1 MSINTSDKPEVNVVN
16 VGDEISSDE
25 LAAITGA
32 ADPTSENPFAT
43 MADVGGGDFL
53 PLAGG
58 TMTGDILF
66 GTASQYIGEG
76 NFDTDRGGVNGIS
89 LVCSV
94 GYEFNWQAGWLTTT
108 EQNSTTPRS
117 LYLDGQAGTTLRVWN
132 NTSDSGTHLSTTDL
146 IFGTTVDESETWSN
160 TTINNNGIAWTDFEA
175 YQAGGYNK
183 LGFELWFNGA
193 NNATLITASLDSAGS
208 NNPNIQ
214 LQPDYGAS
222 AGAWV
227 PMKIDGFG
235 LTFPDGSYQTSA
247 TFGTGDQT
255 LNTTDVVNFAEL
267 NIEDVANYGA
277 GVVTNIIPNGLTMT
291 NGDYSIYLNPN
302 GDGMSVSDTTGT
314 AITSYYGATGV
325 TFPDSTTQTSAPVVS
340 TATVLTGGTAD
351 LSSDDYP
358 DEVRISIGGVIYAM
372 PARIIT

>member
-1 MSINTSDKPEVNVVN
+1 MSINITDKPEMNVVN
-16 VGDEISSDE
+16 IGDEITSDQ
-25 LAAITGA
+25 LAGITNA
-32 ADPTSENPFAT
+32 ASPTSENPFAT

-76 NFDTDRGGVNGIS
+76 NFDTDRGGVNGLS

-160 TTINNNGIAWTDFEA
+160 TTVNSNGIAWTDHEA

-183 LGFELWFNGA
+183 LGYELWFNSA
-193 NNATLITASLDSAGS
+193 NQPTFITASLDSAGS

-214 LQPDYGAS
+214 LQPDYGVGGMGS
-222 AGAWV
+222 NV
-227 PMKIDGFG
+227 PMKVDGYG

-255 LNTTDVVNFAEL
+255 VNTTDDVEFNSITFPDTSVLTTAPVAFDQSLNTTDDVVFNQ
-267 NIEDVANYGA
+267 
-277 GVVTNIIPNGLTMT
+277 
-291 NGDYSIYLNPN
+291 
-302 GDGMSVSDTTGT
+302 
-314 AITSYYGATGV
+314 ITFS
-325 TFPDSTTQTSAPVVS
+325 DSTAQDSAPTVS

-358 DEVRISIGGVIYAM
+358 DEVRISIGGVLYAM
-372 PARIIT
+372 PARIIN

>member
-1 MSINTSDKPEVNVVN
+1 MSISIGDKPEQNVVN
-16 VGDEISSDE
+16 VGDEISLDKLNAIQNSDL
-25 LAAITGA
+25 LA
-32 ADPTSENPFAT
+32 SNENPFAT
-43 MADVGGGDFL
+43 IGDVSAAGGSYL

-76 NFDTDRGGVNGIS
+76 NFDTERGGVNGIS

-117 LYLDGQAGTTLRVWN
+117 LYLDGEEGTTLRVWN

-146 IFGTTVDESETWSN
+146 IFGTTVDESETWAN
-160 TTINNNGIAWTDFEA
+160 TTVNSNGIAWTDFEA

-193 NNATLITASLDSAGS
+193 NNPTFITASLDSAGS
-208 NNPNIQ
+208 NNPDIQ

-222 AGAWV
+222 PAGSPV

-255 LNTTDVVNFAEL
+255 VNTTD
-267 NIEDVANYGA
+267 DVEFN
-277 GVVTNIIPNGLTMT
+277 
-291 NGDYSIYLNPN
+291 SI
-302 GDGMSVSDTTGT
+302 
-314 AITSYYGATGV
+314 
-325 TFPDSTTQTSAPVVS
+325 TFPDASVLTTAPVAIDQSLNIGDAPSFGSITLTDLSSNINLSGLITFSDATTQSSAPVVS
-340 TATVLTGGTAD
+340 TGTVVTLGTAD
-351 LSSDDYP
+351 LSSADYP
-358 DEVRISIGGVIYAM
+358 DEITINIGGVTYAM
-372 PARIIT
+372 PARIIP